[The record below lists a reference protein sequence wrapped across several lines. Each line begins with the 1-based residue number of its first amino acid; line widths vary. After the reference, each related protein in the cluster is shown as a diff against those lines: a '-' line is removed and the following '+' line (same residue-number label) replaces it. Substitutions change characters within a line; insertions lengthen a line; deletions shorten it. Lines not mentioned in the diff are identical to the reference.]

1 MYVGESEAEAKA
13 TLDAAVA
20 RGYRGFDPKALVA
33 GTVTQVAERF
43 RALGAMGFTDVIV
56 RHLTTD
62 HAKVLA
68 SFARLGEV
76 RRTLS

>member
-1 MYVGESEAEAKA
+1 
-13 TLDAAVA
+13 VA
-20 RGYRGFDPKALVA
+20 Q
-33 GTVTQVAERF
+33 VTERF

-76 RRTLS
+76 RRNLS